1 MSTTI
6 EELNRVAG
14 QAMGREMLK
23 MHRRI
28 FLTNPF
34 ARELVGETEVPERI
48 SAIIGKCFTATRA
61 EDEELQRWIDAE
73 DARYKAKGL

>member
-1 MSTTI
+1 MSTTA
-6 EELNRVAG
+6 EDFNRVAA
-14 QAMGREMLK
+14 QAMEREHPKIL
-23 MHRRI
+23 RRI

-34 ARELVGETEVPERI
+34 ARELVGEPEVPERI

>member
-6 EELNRVAG
+6 EELNRVAA
-14 QAMGREMLK
+14 QAMEREYPKML
-23 MHRRI
+23 RRI

-34 ARELVGETEVPERI
+34 ARELVGEPEVPDRI
-48 SAIIGKCFTATRA
+48 SAIIGKCFTATRTE
-61 EDEELQRWIDAE
+61 EDELQRWIDAE